1 MKRWVGLIM
10 ALGILATVNVYA
22 QQAGPSVDGKWN
34 VSVPLHGGMD
44 VVLEIKQDG
53 KNLTGN
59 FMIPDHGDLEV
70 VGEFA
75 DGKIRLN
82 STENGFMQVSLT
94 GQLNQDGTLS
104 GNLSSTMGDM
114 AWTATRSGRQ

>member
-1 MKRWVGLIM
+1 MKRWIGFII
-10 ALGILATVNVYA
+10 ALGILVAGNTYA
-22 QQAGPSVDGKWN
+22 QHNAASVDGKWN
-34 VSVPLHGGMD
+34 LSVPLHGGMD

-75 DGKIRLN
+75 DGNEVVCVRHSK
-82 STENGFMQVSLT
+82 V
-94 GQLNQDGTLS
+94 
-104 GNLSSTMGDM
+104 
-114 AWTATRSGRQ
+114 